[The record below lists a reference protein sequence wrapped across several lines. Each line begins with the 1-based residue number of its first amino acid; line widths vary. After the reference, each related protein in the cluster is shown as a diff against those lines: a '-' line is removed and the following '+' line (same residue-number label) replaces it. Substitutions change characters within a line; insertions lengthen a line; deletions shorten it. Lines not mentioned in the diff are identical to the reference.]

1 MRDNNVIYVIKIQK
15 CKFTDLYH
23 FCGLK
28 GVAITNI
35 LCTVNI
41 DTLIFLFDKFMYKD
55 LTDS

>member
-28 GVAITNI
+28 AVAIRNI

-41 DTLIFLFDKFMYKD
+41 DTLMFLFDKFMYKY